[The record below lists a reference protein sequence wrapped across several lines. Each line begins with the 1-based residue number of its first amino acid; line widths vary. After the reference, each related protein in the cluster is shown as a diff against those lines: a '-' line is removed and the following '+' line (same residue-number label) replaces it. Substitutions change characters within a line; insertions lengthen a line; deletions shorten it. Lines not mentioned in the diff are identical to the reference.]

1 MKRLVTAAWLIP
13 VVLYAVF
20 GGVWWVLLGVVAVV
34 CLLCYIEYCRILRID
49 ALARALGIAAGIGL
63 LLLPVERIFPALLLF
78 SLLTLTLPLRADD
91 LSLGLERSAA
101 MLLGVVYIFG
111 AMKTGY
117 LLVQE
122 HHNPWWLFFA
132 VALNWVG
139 DTGAFYIGRRF
150 GRHKLAPRISPG
162 KSWEGTVASILLS
175 MLFAIVAMPRL
186 LPISMAMTGVLA
198 LAGNIAGQVGDLA
211 ESTLKRA
218 AGVKDS
224 GTLLPGHGGML
235 DRVDSAL
242 FTLPVFYVLLAWMR
256 L

>member
-1 MKRLVTAAWLIP
+1 MKRLITAAFLLP

-20 GGVWWVLLGVVAVV
+20 GGIWWVLLAVVALVSI
-34 CLLCYIEYCRILRID
+34 LSYIEYCRILNLD
-49 ALARALGIAAGIGL
+49 ALARSLGIIAGIAL
-63 LLLPVERIFPALLLF
+63 LLSPIHLVFPAFLLF
-78 SLLTLTLPLRADD
+78 SLLTLTLPMRAGD
-91 LSLGLERSAA
+91 LSRGLERSAA

-111 AMKTGY
+111 AMKAGY
-117 LLVQE
+117 LLVQD
-122 HHNPWWLFFA
+122 HHTPWWLFFA
-132 VALNWVG
+132 VALNWIG
-139 DTGAFYIGRRF
+139 DTGAFYAGRKF

-175 MLFAIVAMPRL
+175 VLFAIVVMPRVLPVSL
-186 LPISMAMTGVLA
+186 LMAGLLA
-198 LAGNIAGQVGDLA
+198 LAGNAAGQVGDLA

-224 GTLLPGHGGML
+224 GALLPGHGGML

-242 FTLPVFYVLLAWMR
+242 FTLPVIYVLLAWLR